1 MIDERAKYS
10 LRTTQEMLDQLR
22 VIAESHHRSVNSE
35 IIVVLENYI
44 KENQDILDKLK
55 SQENWLRARIYLLIQ
70 ATLRI
75 QFHIC
80 EVLFFLLLV
89 IPISPSHCSFP
100 KWIVNVFVRYRLLLL

>member
-70 ATLRI
+70 AMLRI

-89 IPISPSHCSFP
+89 IPISPFGVP
-100 KWIVNVFVRYRLLLL
+100 FFNLLNCW

>member
-55 SQENWLRARIYLLIQ
+55 SQEN
-70 ATLRI
+70 
-75 QFHIC
+75 
-80 EVLFFLLLV
+80 
-89 IPISPSHCSFP
+89 
-100 KWIVNVFVRYRLLLL
+100 